1 MADESKTNV
10 NQEWRLASYP
20 SGDVLTSHMKLVDV
34 PMPEDVAED
43 GNVLIAVQYLSVD
56 PYMRGVPTASVT
68 CKRKERNTM
77 CDFVCYRP
85 DEAWDEL
92 HRWPG
97 QTWFEW
103 VWYHSR
109 RASYSSATGPN
120 DCSRR
125 PSRISR
131 RNCIASCSSFS
142 ADA

>member
-92 HRWPG
+92 HRWCVLRWCRVVMSFASRDTTPMPLPNRVRVG
-97 QTWFEW
+97 Q
-103 VWYHSR
+103 
-109 RASYSSATGPN
+109 
-120 DCSRR
+120 
-125 PSRISR
+125 
-131 RNCIASCSSFS
+131 
-142 ADA
+142 ADAWNGSGQGD